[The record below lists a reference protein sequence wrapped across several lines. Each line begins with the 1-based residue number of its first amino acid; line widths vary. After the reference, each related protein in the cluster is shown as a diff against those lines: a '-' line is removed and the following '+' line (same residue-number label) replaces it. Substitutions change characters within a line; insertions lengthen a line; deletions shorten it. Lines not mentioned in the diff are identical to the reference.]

1 MNLRKDHYRN
11 IFFFE
16 EMEQNTSH
24 DRFQVPNG
32 EGSTLSTLGSADDLS
47 GRLSTRTGLRVGEP
61 NATNNPSGSG
71 RRSDALSGVFKAGW
85 PAFIAPR
92 IVLFLFFF
100 RFPCVVL
107 FFPHSKYI
115 QTQFFGLAGHSI
127 SDQGLSVVYVASDA
141 TRPQTCEKKLL

>member
-1 MNLRKDHYRN
+1 VNLRKDHYRN

-16 EMEQNTSH
+16 EMQQNTSH

-92 IVLFLFFF
+92 IVLFLFFPLSMCGAFFSALEIHTNAIF
-100 RFPCVVL
+100 RSCWSQHFR
-107 FFPHSKYI
+107 S
-115 QTQFFGLAGHSI
+115 GLVRRFCCQRRDS
-127 SDQGLSVVYVASDA
+127 A
-141 TRPQTCEKKLL
+141 TNL